1 MKSFEELKRS
11 GTFSDSRHGDKVQ
24 AGKPKEVPS
33 APKHL
38 TLVEKKIF
46 SEIASLMQKE
56 ESLSYLDVYALEIYS
71 VQMALF
77 RRAKKALEKS
87 GEYITTHTNKSGST
101 NLVPS
106 PWLTVLKNT
115 TDALQKLSAKLGLTP
130 QDRSRVS
137 KVIDNNKDESNSLI
151 K

>member
-1 MKSFEELKRS
+1 
-11 GTFSDSRHGDKVQ
+11 
-24 AGKPKEVPS
+24 
-33 APKHL
+33 
-38 TLVEKKIF
+38 
-46 SEIASLMQKE
+46 LMQKE
-56 ESLSYLDVYALEIYS
+56 ESLSDLDIYALEVYA

-115 TDALQKLSAKLGLTP
+115 TDALQKASAKLGLTP
-130 QDRSRVS
+130 IDRSRVS